1 MIQMAGALPSNAS
14 DCSVSRLDSGWLVV
28 LVFDEERHLGRAED
42 FWCQRVRQS
51 VLSMLYVLYVGC
63 TPTVKLPAKFSC
75 WLSLFKPTSMIDAQS
90 NRRNTQ
96 ALVGPT
102 LSFRRPQLH
111 GSVVL
116 ARPLCTPA
124 VSLYQTEIR
133 SGCCVLF
140 DARIRRVH
148 SLCL

>member
-1 MIQMAGALPSNAS
+1 MVQMTGALPSNAS

-75 WLSLFKPTSMIDAQS
+75 WLSLFKPTGMIDARS
-90 NRRNTQ
+90 ARRN
-96 ALVGPT
+96 AAGVSPSSSLSDGHDHHGAAVLNLPLGST
-102 LSFRRPQLH
+102 L
-111 GSVVL
+111 
-116 ARPLCTPA
+116 A
-124 VSLYQTEIR
+124 VAY
-133 SGCCVLF
+133 
-140 DARIRRVH
+140 
-148 SLCL
+148 